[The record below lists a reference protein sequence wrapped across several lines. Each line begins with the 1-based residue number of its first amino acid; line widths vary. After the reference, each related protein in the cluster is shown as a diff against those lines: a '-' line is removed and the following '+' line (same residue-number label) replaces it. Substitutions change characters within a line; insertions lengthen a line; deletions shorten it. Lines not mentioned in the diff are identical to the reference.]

1 MTIKFLSDRG
11 YLKTSKQ
18 VASNIKE
25 KKEQI
30 VDRGEILR
38 DQYNEEWRKFAKRM
52 KEKSDQHRR
61 KQTKNYKYTK
71 FILENHHIFD
81 FFLLR
86 AWTANT
92 YADFIFYSIF
102 ETLFP
107 SNPEHAYVLVV
118 CATGFTPYDY

>member
-25 KKEQI
+25 KKEKI

-52 KEKSDQHRR
+52 KEKSDQKRR
-61 KQTKNYKYTK
+61 KQTKKINTPNSYLKNPNPN
-71 FILENHHIFD
+71 LEFVDQHQ
-81 FFLLR
+81 
-86 AWTANT
+86 
-92 YADFIFYSIF
+92 
-102 ETLFP
+102 
-107 SNPEHAYVLVV
+107 
-118 CATGFTPYDY
+118 

>member
-25 KKEQI
+25 KKEKI

-52 KEKSDQHRR
+52 KEKSDQKRR
-61 KQTKNYKYTK
+61 KQTKKINTPNSYLNNPN
-71 FILENHHIFD
+71 LEF
-81 FFLLR
+81 
-86 AWTANT
+86 
-92 YADFIFYSIF
+92 
-102 ETLFP
+102 
-107 SNPEHAYVLVV
+107 V
-118 CATGFTPYDY
+118 DYHQ

>member
-25 KKEQI
+25 KKEKI

-52 KEKSDQHRR
+52 KEKSDQKRR
-61 KQTKNYKYTK
+61 KQTKKINTPNSYLKNPNPN
-71 FILENHHIFD
+71 LEF
-81 FFLLR
+81 
-86 AWTANT
+86 
-92 YADFIFYSIF
+92 
-102 ETLFP
+102 
-107 SNPEHAYVLVV
+107 V
-118 CATGFTPYDY
+118 DYHQ

>member
-25 KKEQI
+25 QKEKI

-52 KEKSDQHRR
+52 KEKSDQKRR
-61 KQTKNYKYTK
+61 KQTKKINTPNSYLKNPNPN
-71 FILENHHIFD
+71 LEF
-81 FFLLR
+81 
-86 AWTANT
+86 
-92 YADFIFYSIF
+92 
-102 ETLFP
+102 
-107 SNPEHAYVLVV
+107 V
-118 CATGFTPYDY
+118 DYHQ

>member
-1 MTIKFLSDRG
+1 MFQTFFFHNSVICISSRYTVTVGGTTMTIKFLSDRG

-61 KQTKNYKYTK
+61 K
-71 FILENHHIFD
+71 
-81 FFLLR
+81 
-86 AWTANT
+86 
-92 YADFIFYSIF
+92 
-102 ETLFP
+102 
-107 SNPEHAYVLVV
+107 
-118 CATGFTPYDY
+118 

>member
-1 MTIKFLSDRG
+1 MTIKFLSDKG

-61 KQTKNYKYTK
+61 K
-71 FILENHHIFD
+71 
-81 FFLLR
+81 
-86 AWTANT
+86 
-92 YADFIFYSIF
+92 
-102 ETLFP
+102 
-107 SNPEHAYVLVV
+107 
-118 CATGFTPYDY
+118 

>member
-52 KEKSDQHRR
+52 KEKSDQKRR
-61 KQTKNYKYTK
+61 KQTKKINTPNSYLKNPNPN
-71 FILENHHIFD
+71 LEF
-81 FFLLR
+81 
-86 AWTANT
+86 
-92 YADFIFYSIF
+92 
-102 ETLFP
+102 
-107 SNPEHAYVLVV
+107 V
-118 CATGFTPYDY
+118 DYHQ